1 MKRTNIIMIKGMST
15 SRVDLLLRVLV
26 VLGLVEVTVH
36 GLDVV
41 AVVALCL
48 GIILHDGGALTWL
61 HHRQDLRETLTVL
74 IIDNKTNV
82 ISKFNLTNKIME
94 SKLTRAILSDGSLNG
109 SLFQTW

>member
-1 MKRTNIIMIKGMST
+1 MKPTNIIMIKGMGA

-26 VLGLVEVTVH
+26 VLSLVEVTVH

-41 AVVALCL
+41 AIALCL
-48 GIILHDGGALTWL
+48 GIILHDGGALTRL

-82 ISKFNLTNKIME
+82 ISKFNLTNKITE
-94 SKLTRAILSDGSLNG
+94 NKLTRAILSDGSLNG